1 MSGGVFVVRKIRA
14 IGYSP
19 TGSHHRRR
27 WIVIAGLVAV
37 SLGLLGAS
45 FAIGRS
51 TAPAAATT
59 AGSSAPALRNGVP
72 VPNRHTPA
80 GAATAAANFQIAGFR
95 VATGTLDPLQAGDV
109 LLANDADDDARAVL
123 AAPTA
128 STGQLREERTTFA
141 PLSIVVSEYHH
152 TTAVVQVWGVST
164 TSSRT
169 TPQPGGTETW
179 GRSTVRLAWAGSQWR
194 VRSQE
199 YDRGPWPVR
208 SDVRLTDSEGD
219 FSFRFD
225 ELTQHGWTYVPE
237 S

>member
-1 MSGGVFVVRKIRA
+1 VVRKIRA

-19 TGSHHRRR
+19 TGPHSRRR
-27 WIVIAGLVAV
+27 WVAIAGLVAI

-45 FAIGRS
+45 FAIGRG
-51 TAPAAATT
+51 TAPAAMTS
-59 AGSSAPALRNGVP
+59 AGSSAPVFRNGVP
-72 VPNRHTPA
+72 VPNRHTLA
-80 GAATAAANFQIAGFR
+80 GAATTAANFQIAGFR
-95 VATGTLDPLQAGDV
+95 VATGTLDAQHARDG

-123 AAPTA
+123 AAPTT
-128 STGQLREERTTFA
+128 STDQLRQERTTFA
-141 PLSIVVSEYHH
+141 PLSIVVVEYDH

-164 TSSRT
+164 ASSRT

-194 VRSQE
+194 VHGQE

-208 SDVRLTDSEGD
+208 SDERLTDSEGD
-219 FSFRFD
+219 FSFRFG

>member
-1 MSGGVFVVRKIRA
+1 MVRKIRS

-19 TGSHHRRR
+19 TGSHSCRR
-27 WIVIAGLVAV
+27 WVAVAGIVLVA
-37 SLGLLGAS
+37 LGLAGAS

-59 AGSSAPALRNGVP
+59 AGSSAPELRNGVP
-72 VPNRHTPA
+72 VPHRHTPA

-95 VATGTLDPLQAGDV
+95 VSTGTLDAQLARDV
-109 LLANDADDDARAVL
+109 LLANDADEDARAVL
-123 AAPTA
+123 AAPTT
-128 STGQLREERTTFA
+128 SVDQLQQERTTFA
-141 PLSIVVSEYHH
+141 PLSIVVTEYHH
-152 TTAVVQVWGVST
+152 NTAVVQVWGVST

-179 GRSTVRLAWAGSQWR
+179 GRSTIRLAWTGSQWR
-194 VRSQE
+194 VRGQE
-199 YDRGPWPVR
+199 YRRGPWPVR
-208 SDVRLTDSEGD
+208 SDERLTDSEGD
-219 FSFRFD
+219 FGFRFG